1 MLKKEEEMSKHLITS
16 ALPYINGVKHLGNLV
31 GSLLPADVTA
41 RFFRQQGDE
50 VLFICATDEHGTPA
64 ELAALEKG
72 QDVETFCNEQYEI
85 QKDIYE
91 RFGLSF
97 DHFGRTSRPQNEELT
112 QHMCEVLSENG
123 YITERTVKQVYS
135 AKDGRFLPDRYVEGT
150 CPFCGYERAR
160 GDQCENCTHLLDP
173 TDLLNPHSAISGSTD
188 LEIRDSKHLFLQLP
202 KLSEEVSKWV
212 LEKKNI
218 WSPLVYSI
226 ANKWLKE
233 GLQERCITRDLQWG
247 IPVNRAGFEGK
258 VFYVWFD
265 APIGYI
271 SATKEWSDIDPANR
285 DWQDWWYDAEDVIYT
300 EFMAKDNIPFHTVT
314 FPACLIGSKEPWKKV
329 DQLKGF
335 NWLTYYGGKFST
347 SQKRGVFTDQALDEF
362 PADYWRYWLMAN
374 APESSDSSFTFVSFA
389 NAINKDLN
397 DTLGNFINR
406 VTKISLKNFGEEIP
420 AIGSFTQ
427 AEVDL
432 GSRLNKLIN
441 SYTENLNKLS
451 FRKALGDLRSIWVE
465 GNNYVAVTEPW
476 KVVKTDKDRAATIL
490 CISFNLMRIFAILS
504 YPIIPTSSEKILLS
518 LGIKTNN
525 PGWIK
530 GDIEKEL
537 SFFKGGES
545 FIPLDPLF
553 NKITPERIEE
563 LTSKYGK
570 EEE

>member
-1 MLKKEEEMSKHLITS
+1 MAKHLITS
-16 ALPYINGVKHLGNLV
+16 ALPYINGIKHLGNLV
-31 GSLLPADVTA
+31 GSLLPADVSA
-41 RFFRQQGDE
+41 RFFRQVGHE

-72 QDVETFCNEQYEI
+72 QDVETFCNEQYEV

-135 AKDGRFLPDRYVEGT
+135 PADGRFLPDRYVEGT
-150 CPFCGYERAR
+150 CPFCGYEKAR

-173 TDLLNPHSAISGSTD
+173 TDLLNPHSAISGSKD

-202 KLSEEVSKWV
+202 KLSDDVAKWV
-212 LEKKNI
+212 ADKKNT
-218 WSPLVYSI
+218 WSSLVYSI

-247 IPVNRAGFEGK
+247 IPVNRPGFEGK

-271 SATKEWSDIDPANR
+271 SATKEWSDIDPDNR
-285 DWQDWWYDAEDVIYT
+285 DWQDWWYDADDVIYT

-314 FPACLIGSKEPWKKV
+314 FPACLIGSGEPWKKV
-329 DQLKGF
+329 DFLKGF

-374 APESSDSSFTFVSFA
+374 APESSDSSFTFDSFA
-389 NAINKDLN
+389 GTINKDLN

-406 VTKISLKNFGEEIP
+406 ITKIALNNFGEEIP
-420 AIGSFTQ
+420 SGGNFS
-427 AEVDL
+427 AEEEEL
-432 GSRLNKLIN
+432 AKRLNTLIA
-441 SYTENLNKLS
+441 SYTSNLGKLS
-451 FRKALGDLRSIWVE
+451 FRKALADLRSIWVE
-465 GNNYVAVTEPW
+465 GNNYVTLTEPW
-476 KVVKTDKDRAATIL
+476 KVVKTDKERAAVIL
-490 CISFNLMRIFAILS
+490 RTCFNLMRIFAVLS
-504 YPIIPTSSEKILLS
+504 YPIIPATSEKILAS
-518 LGIKTNN
+518 LGIATENL
-525 PGWIK
+525 GWISE
-530 GDIEKEL
+530 DTAAEL
-537 SFFKGGES
+537 QTIKGGEKYT
-545 FIPLDPLF
+545 PLEPLF
-553 NKITPERIEE
+553 SKITPERIDE
-563 LTSKYGK
+563 LTAKYGK
-570 EEE
+570 EETV

>member
-1 MLKKEEEMSKHLITS
+1 MAKHLITS
-16 ALPYINGVKHLGNLV
+16 ALPYINGIKHLGNLV
-31 GSLLPADVTA
+31 GSLLPADVSA
-41 RFFRQQGDE
+41 RFFRQVGHE

-72 QDVETFCNEQYEI
+72 QDVETFCNEQYEV

-135 AKDGRFLPDRYVEGT
+135 PADGRFLPDRYVEGT
-150 CPFCGYERAR
+150 CPFCGYEKAR

-173 TDLLNPHSAISGSTD
+173 TDLLNPHSAISGSKD

-202 KLSEEVSKWV
+202 KLSDDVAKWV
-212 LEKKNI
+212 ADKKNT
-218 WSPLVYSI
+218 WSSLVYSI

-247 IPVNRAGFEGK
+247 IPVNRPGFEGK

-271 SATKEWSDIDPANR
+271 SATKEWSDIDPDNR
-285 DWQDWWYDAEDVIYT
+285 DWQDWWYDADDVIYT

-314 FPACLIGSKEPWKKV
+314 FPACLIGSGEPWKKV
-329 DQLKGF
+329 DFLKGF

-374 APESSDSSFTFVSFA
+374 APESSDSSFTFDSFA
-389 NAINKDLN
+389 GTINKDLN

-406 VTKISLKNFGEEIP
+406 ITKIALNNFGEEIP
-420 AIGSFTQ
+420 SGGNFS
-427 AEVDL
+427 AEEEEL
-432 GSRLNKLIN
+432 AKRLNTLIA
-441 SYTENLNKLS
+441 SYTSNLGKLS
-451 FRKALGDLRSIWVE
+451 FRKALADLRSIWVE
-465 GNNYVAVTEPW
+465 GNNYVTLTEPW
-476 KVVKTDKDRAATIL
+476 KVVKTDKERAAVIL
-490 CISFNLMRIFAILS
+490 RTCFNLMRIFAVLS
-504 YPIIPTSSEKILLS
+504 YPIIPATSKKILAS
-518 LGIKTNN
+518 LGIATEN
-525 PGWIK
+525 PGWISE
-530 GDIEKEL
+530 DTAAEL
-537 SFFKGGES
+537 QTIKGGEKYT
-545 FIPLDPLF
+545 PLEPLF
-553 NKITPERIEE
+553 SKITPERIDE
-563 LTSKYGK
+563 LTAKYGK
-570 EEE
+570 EETV